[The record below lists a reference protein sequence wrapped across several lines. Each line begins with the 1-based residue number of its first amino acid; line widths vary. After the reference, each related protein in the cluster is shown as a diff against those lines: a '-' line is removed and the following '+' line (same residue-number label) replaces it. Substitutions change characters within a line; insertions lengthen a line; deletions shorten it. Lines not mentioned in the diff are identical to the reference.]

1 METYK
6 VLQQQIFE
14 IINNQIRGEK
24 PPETKQTFDRLVQS
38 GCSETD
44 AKKYIGQCVAVE
56 IFNIM
61 KHNRFFDEQR
71 YLQNLLNLPK
81 EPFEQFSFSAP
92 DPDLHEFL
100 LWLKL
105 INL

>member
-14 IINNQIRGEK
+14 IINNQIRGGK
-24 PPETKQTFDRLVQS
+24 PPETKQTFDRLVKS

-56 IFNIM
+56 LFNIL
-61 KHNRFFDEQR
+61 KHKQPFDEKR
-71 YLQNLLNLPK
+71 YVQNLLKLPE
-81 EPFEQFSFSAP
+81 EPFE
-92 DPDLHEFL
+92 
-100 LWLKL
+100 
-105 INL
+105 